1 MTIEQKAKI
10 KFEEIEYENRTWISD
25 FMRKQ
30 SIWDEILM
38 NLCSYTKESESE
50 EFKVWC
56 LVMDL
61 YNEKYKIENNDATL

>member
-10 KFEEIEYENRTWISD
+10 KLEEIEYKNRTWISD

-30 SIWDEILM
+30 SIFDEILM
-38 NLCSYTKESESE
+38 NLCSYTKESE

-61 YNEKYKIENNDATL
+61 YNEKYKLENNDATL